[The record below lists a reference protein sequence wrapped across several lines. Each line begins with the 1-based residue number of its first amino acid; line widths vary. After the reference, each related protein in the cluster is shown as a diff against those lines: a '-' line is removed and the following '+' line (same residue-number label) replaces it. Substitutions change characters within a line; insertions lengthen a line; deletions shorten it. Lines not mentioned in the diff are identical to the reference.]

1 MTVEMATQ
9 LQMAAAAGQA
19 PNVIPMPTDF
29 SMPPPTTVPW
39 GIRPQ
44 HNYVNQPFQS
54 MSLEVNILHYF
65 KTFIKLT
72 IFFGSLELIP
82 SIYII
87 ANAKSTVIAYTFTH
101 Y

>member
-19 PNVIPMPTDF
+19 PNVIPMPADF

-44 HNYVNQPFQS
+44 ISYANQPFQS
-54 MSLEVNILHYF
+54 MSLEVVLVPF
-65 KTFIKLT
+65 
-72 IFFGSLELIP
+72 SLSLVED
-82 SIYII
+82 
-87 ANAKSTVIAYTFTH
+87 
-101 Y
+101 